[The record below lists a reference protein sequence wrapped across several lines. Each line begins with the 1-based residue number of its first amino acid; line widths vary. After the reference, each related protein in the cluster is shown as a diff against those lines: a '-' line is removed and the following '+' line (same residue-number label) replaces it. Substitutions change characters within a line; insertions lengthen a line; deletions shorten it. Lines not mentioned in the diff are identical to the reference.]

1 MRTSFL
7 HLLLLIVLS
16 VTCYAGGTDTN
27 LVDTVLAQAEF
38 QDVDIAKLELADA
51 LKRAVLVVRA
61 TVTDSNATVEASPK
75 QNEVSTGQGWKAAS
89 LQPMRVLK
97 GTPEVGVILVE
108 NMGRRAGPNWRWPV
122 EAANGQTCVLILE
135 RDDKLSRWCQTNV
148 YEVIE
153 GMEVKGHAEP
163 ADASD
168 GSQPSR
174 SDTNRGTR
182 SAGSRR

>member
-1 MRTSFL
+1 MSFL
-7 HLLLLIVLS
+7 HLLLLILLS
-16 VTCYAGGTDTN
+16 VTCYAGQTDTN

-38 QDVDIAKLELADA
+38 QDVNLAKLELADA

-108 NMGRRAGPNWRWPV
+108 NMGRRAGPYWRWPI

-135 RDDKLSRWCQTNV
+135 RDEKLSRWCQTNV
-148 YEVIE
+148 
-153 GMEVKGHAEP
+153 
-163 ADASD
+163 
-168 GSQPSR
+168 
-174 SDTNRGTR
+174 
-182 SAGSRR
+182 

>member
-61 TVTDSNATVEASPK
+61 TVTDSNVTVEASPR
-75 QNEVSTGQGWKAAS
+75 QSEVSTGQGWKAAA
-89 LQPMRVLK
+89 LRPTRVLK

-108 NMGRRAGPNWRWPV
+108 NMGRRDR
-122 EAANGQTCVLILE
+122 
-135 RDDKLSRWCQTNV
+135 
-148 YEVIE
+148 
-153 GMEVKGHAEP
+153 
-163 ADASD
+163 
-168 GSQPSR
+168 
-174 SDTNRGTR
+174 
-182 SAGSRR
+182 